1 MKRVFAILRPEKEN
15 DVIAALEKENF
26 YALTK
31 FPVTGRGRQGGVQ
44 VGSVTYP
51 ELAKSMIM
59 LVVEDQDYLRAVR
72 TIKESAYTGHPGDGK
87 IFIQDVQEAYTIR
100 TGQRGL

>member
-31 FPVTGRGRQGGVQ
+31 FPVTGRGRQGGIQ
-44 VGSVTYP
+44 VGSATYS
-51 ELAKSMIM
+51 ELAKVMLM
-59 LVVEDQDYLRAVR
+59 LVVEDRDCDRALRA
-72 TIKESAYTGHPGDGK
+72 IEKGAYTGHPGDGK
-87 IFIQDVQEAYTIR
+87 IFVQDVQEAYTIR
-100 TGQRGL
+100 TGEPGL

>member
-1 MKRVFAILRPEKEN
+1 MKRVIAILRPEKEN

-51 ELAKSMIM
+51 ELAKSMVM

-72 TIKESAYTGHPGDGK
+72 TIKESAYTSHPGDGK
-87 IFIQDVQEAYTIR
+87 IFIQDVQEVYTIR